1 MKLILSFSLTIAT
14 LFGAFSQDG
23 EVIDKIVA
31 QVGDNVVLLSDIQSQ
46 KIQALQAGVEI
57 TPEIDCQILEQLMYQ
72 YLLLN
77 QAQLD
82 SIIVTDAQVDSE
94 MENKIR
100 IIEQQIGGRQK
111 LEEFYGKTV
120 GQIKREFRPIIKDQ
134 LLSKEMERQMTS
146 EISVTPRDVQKFY
159 NSLHMD
165 SIPLINSQL
174 SFQQIV
180 SYPEVTIEDKK
191 RAFDNLTE
199 IRNGIVRDGKTFS
212 TQARIHSMDPGSA
225 AQGGKIEATRGM
237 MVPAFEA
244 ALFNIE
250 IGDVSEVFESTYGY
264 HILKLIDRKG
274 DNYTVQHILIIP
286 NFENDAL
293 EKAAYK
299 LDSCYQLLKNGKI
312 TWDDAVAK
320 FSNDDATRQ
329 NKGIITNPITG
340 EQTWDMEDLSQVDQQ
355 IYLLTDAMEQ
365 GDVSEPNL
373 YSNMMDRKQ
382 GIRIVRLMNRT
393 APHRANLEDD
403 YSLIQKATQ
412 NDKRMK
418 LISSWT
424 QAKIGNAYIK
434 IDDDYKDCQFQ
445 NNWISK

>member
-1 MKLILSFSLTIAT
+1 MKLVLSFSLTIAT

-159 NSLHMD
+159 NSLPMD